1 MDVESRGPE
10 GSRVFLRES
19 FTFAL
24 EKKTKNSMCCG
35 KAIKLLFR
43 RFLNIMVI
51 KHNLLFLFV
60 DENRVSYKQDWR

>member
-24 EKKTKNSMCCG
+24 EKKKQYVLWKGNQA
-35 KAIKLLFR
+35 AIQE
-43 RFLNIMVI
+43 VP
-51 KHNLLFLFV
+51 
-60 DENRVSYKQDWR
+60 